1 MASGNP
7 GAVQLPKPLE
17 ALELIKSM
25 AKYHILLD
33 TQVSSSQ
40 EPVVKLYWEEFDDIR
55 TASNAGVVAHPSKSA
70 IGLMLRH
77 VRATEWFEIPLRNSD
92 MPPDYLDHKRASW
105 LIKV

>member
-1 MASGNP
+1 
-7 GAVQLPKPLE
+7 
-17 ALELIKSM
+17 M

-77 VRATEWFEIPLRNSD
+77 IRATEWFEIPLPTAICRLTTLITNA
-92 MPPDYLDHKRASW
+92 PPG
-105 LIKV
+105 